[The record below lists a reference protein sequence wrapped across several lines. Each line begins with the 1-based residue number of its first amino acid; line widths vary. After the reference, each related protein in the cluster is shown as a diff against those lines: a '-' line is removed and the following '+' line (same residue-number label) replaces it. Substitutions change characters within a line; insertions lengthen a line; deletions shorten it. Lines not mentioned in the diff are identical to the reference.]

1 MTLKKTKKLMHE
13 WRAENCIQGFSFYL
27 NWINLTAKFNCK
39 YYNFISENDFWKIN
53 PVLNLPT
60 DEEGERCENKKG
72 GWKLHCTCKQCMIV
86 LFQQTAYLDRRCV
99 ESWGSIP
106 PDSDTGILPS
116 NSHRRH
122 YCTDCSCPHTHQY
135 LQHRKTKYKLQLGV
149 DFYIRITW

>member
-1 MTLKKTKKLMHE
+1 MNLNSNTANLGVFFPGGGGVGEITRNYSNVSSTHFVWSVAESTEDCRVGRKSLKVFKG
-13 WRAENCIQGFSFYL
+13 EN
-27 NWINLTAKFNCK
+27 NM
-39 YYNFISENDFWKIN
+39 
-53 PVLNLPT
+53 
-60 DEEGERCENKKG
+60 
-72 GWKLHCTCKQCMIV
+72 GWKLPCTCKQCMIV

-122 YCTDCSCPHTHQY
+122 YCTDCLCPHTHQY